1 MQKQM
6 ITIGFHDKESPRY
19 RNVCKEFIKEGYEI
33 IECHTNAKGLFRK
46 YKDLENQYKKLK
58 ARSNKPEASAILVTF
73 PGFIIMPLAWF
84 LTRLRPAGFA
94 GQARP
99 KLIFDAF
106 VSISDTLVSDRGKF
120 SWINPFAWFLY
131 CTDVIL
137 CRMADEILI
146 DTEAHKKFFVRRF
159 FLSPKRIRVLH
170 VGTREDLFHPGPKE
184 DRLQKGKFNVLFVG
198 SFIPLQG
205 IEYIV
210 DAAEILKE
218 HSDMHFTLLGSGQT
232 RHAIEKRIA
241 GKKLGNIT
249 LLPFRPLAELPHY
262 LRSADIAL
270 GTFGT
275 SGKAN
280 RVIAH
285 KVFDAVACG
294 VPVITAKNDAIGEKF
309 TDGKEVFLCK
319 AGSGTSL
326 AEKILEVHKR
336 IGPNGIREPIKPLS
350 I

>member
-1 MQKQM
+1 MLIARFSLSIKELYVKNSKIQPMQKQM

-170 VGTREDLFHPGPKE
+170 VGTCHAE
-184 DRLQKGKFNVLFVG
+184 
-198 SFIPLQG
+198 PLC
-205 IEYIV
+205 
-210 DAAEILKE
+210 A
-218 HSDMHFTLLGSGQT
+218 S
-232 RHAIEKRIA
+232 
-241 GKKLGNIT
+241 
-249 LLPFRPLAELPHY
+249 
-262 LRSADIAL
+262 
-270 GTFGT
+270 
-275 SGKAN
+275 
-280 RVIAH
+280 
-285 KVFDAVACG
+285 
-294 VPVITAKNDAIGEKF
+294 
-309 TDGKEVFLCK
+309 LCK
-319 AGSGTSL
+319 VLLNGTCDD
-326 AEKILEVHKR
+326 
-336 IGPNGIREPIKPLS
+336 EPR
-350 I
+350 